1 MCSSPRRPAF
11 LKTINMN
18 RKYLT
23 IAVMLLAIVLTACA
37 PAKEFGPLTVCS
49 SIDSQTYQPLDKKD
63 EFEIETGQVYAAIE
77 VANVPSDSIWTFKW
91 INQQDGQI
99 LSTSSGQ
106 YMEDSNLRVSG
117 YFASVFS
124 AAEESQAIALPGTYR
139 VEYYHDQKLI
149 DSKIFTVMQPEIK
162 VERLILGSQI
172 GVDGLPME
180 NRGKFYNNEDMY
192 LYLKLNYLADGT
204 VMEVTWLRQQEVIAE
219 TGQISR
225 ENNLAPAG
233 SLFELK
239 ADSGLVPGGYR
250 VDIALDGLRVQSL
263 EFEVVNNL
271 ESLQDYFNDHYDFSF
286 SYPQWMMPKEKEG
299 ENFYLINLYPR
310 DQIQDMVMGVW
321 IIPGR
326 IAPPEENLGQFAD
339 NLATGNIEEE
349 YKIELA
355 SEQDSNLGY
364 AYVYKDNEGQKW
376 ELRLDFKPSGQHIF
390 MVTGLARENYVQDM
404 EAIFKGMMDS
414 LKFPIE

>member
-1 MCSSPRRPAF
+1 M
-11 LKTINMN
+11 
-18 RKYLT
+18 
-23 IAVMLLAIVLTACA
+23 
-37 PAKEFGPLTVCS
+37 
-49 SIDSQTYQPLDKKD
+49 
-63 EFEIETGQVYAAIE
+63 
-77 VANVPSDSIWTFKW
+77 
-91 INQQDGQI
+91 
-99 LSTSSGQ
+99 
-106 YMEDSNLRVSG
+106 
-117 YFASVFS
+117 
-124 AAEESQAIALPGTYR
+124 
-139 VEYYHDQKLI
+139 
-149 DSKIFTVMQPEIK
+149 
-162 VERLILGSQI
+162 
-172 GVDGLPME
+172 
-180 NRGKFYNNEDMY
+180 
-192 LYLKLNYLADGT
+192 
-204 VMEVTWLRQQEVIAE
+204 
-219 TGQISR
+219 
-225 ENNLAPAG
+225 
-233 SLFELK
+233 
-239 ADSGLVPGGYR
+239 
-250 VDIALDGLRVQSL
+250 DIALDGLRVQSL